1 MKKRFILLERIGN
14 ASAEVVFAYP
24 VFKTLEEG
32 LEYIRDILDPHYTG
46 HYGITDNEN
55 QPYAYRPIEN

>member
-1 MKKRFILLERIGN
+1 MKKRFILLERIKN

-32 LEYIRDILDPHYTG
+32 LEYIRDILDPYYTG
-46 HYGITDNEN
+46 HYGIADMEN
-55 QPYAYRPIEN
+55 QPKQYGN